1 MSLSDTTTDGGA
13 LVGRNRRDHHRV
25 LELRGQVVNVRVVI
39 KDFGGHTCEL
49 SNRLEDPRNV
59 VQLAGVCRCVSE
71 HDTRM
76 LTCSAT
82 ALSSLIVAGPVRF
95 SLLMVSFDGDSVARA
110 ALIAEG
116 RGRAGTE
123 R

>member
-1 MSLSDTTTDGGA
+1 MTTDGGA

-59 VQLAGVCRCVSE
+59 VQLAGVCLRARHEDVDLFRHRVE
-71 HDTRM
+71 
-76 LTCSAT
+76 LTY
-82 ALSSLIVAGPVRF
+82 
-95 SLLMVSFDGDSVARA
+95 
-110 ALIAEG
+110 
-116 RGRAGTE
+116 RGRPGKVLLVDGE
-123 R
+123 L